1 MFRSAVERRLFVTA
15 CRYCRGRSTPKG
27 RKACLKTWKETVGEV
42 ARDAGLKLRE
52 DFIEYLIHCFESG
65 DTKWLDS

>member
-15 CRYCRGRSTPKG
+15 CRYCRGQSTHKG
-27 RKACLKTWKETVGEV
+27 RKSYLKTWKETVRVV
-42 ARDAGLKLRE
+42 ARDAGLKLRK
-52 DFIEYLIHCFESG
+52 DFLEYLIHCFELG